1 MIGGELKNVCQITIL
16 SDIGAI
22 IILAALVSYIVFVRK
37 NNRTLLDRIFLQAAF
52 SWLRE
57 L

>member
-52 SWLRE
+52 LNIFS
-57 L
+57 